1 MMTAEAPCRSALRD
15 HFPRV
20 CEYVI
25 NSTSGQNLIA
35 NEVIVAI
42 KKENNYLL
50 NILVTKRNEQILLKI
65 CP

>member
-1 MMTAEAPCRSALRD
+1 MPQRPRD

>member
-1 MMTAEAPCRSALRD
+1 MPQRPRD
-15 HFPRV
+15 YFPRV

-50 NILVTKRNEQILLKI
+50 NTLVTKRNEQILLKI
-65 CP
+65 WP